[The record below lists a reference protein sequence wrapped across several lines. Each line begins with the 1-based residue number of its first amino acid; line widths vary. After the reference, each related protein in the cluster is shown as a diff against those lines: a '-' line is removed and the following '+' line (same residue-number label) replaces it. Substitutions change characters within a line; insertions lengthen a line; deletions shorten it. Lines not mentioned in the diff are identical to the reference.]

1 MNLRKDIRL
10 RVRLVE
16 TCAML
21 FGYYFL
27 GRRRGVIYLDRGALV
42 GGNPAKV
49 IKKREISR

>member
-10 RVRLVE
+10 RVRLAE

-21 FGYYFL
+21 FGRCFL

-49 IKKREISR
+49 IKKREIRS